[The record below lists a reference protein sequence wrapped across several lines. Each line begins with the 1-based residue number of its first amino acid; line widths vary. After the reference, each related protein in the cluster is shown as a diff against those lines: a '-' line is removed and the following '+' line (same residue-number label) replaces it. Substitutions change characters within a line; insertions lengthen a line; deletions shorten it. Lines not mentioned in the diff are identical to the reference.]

1 MGWTEA
7 ELARLRAK
15 YADDPG
21 GRMHDPK
28 FARVAE
34 RVFSRG
40 SRPGALRRACRPS

>member
-1 MGWTEA
+1 MAWTEA
-7 ELARLRAK
+7 DLARLRAR

-21 GRMHDPK
+21 GRMYDPK

-40 SRPGALRRACRPS
+40 TRPAPFPRAVV